1 MKILWAL
8 TFLLSCLISNV
19 FASTTINGVA
29 AIVNNQIITQQELA
43 HAVHQAVLMAQDQG
57 TTLPVSKALE
67 QHVIQQ
73 MIIQKVALQIAKKNG
88 IAVSDQAVNAQLN
101 NLMIQ
106 HHISN
111 GTMMAM
117 LNRRGTTLAQY
128 KEALRR
134 QLMITKL
141 EQEAVA
147 GSIIVAPEAVD
158 AYLKERQAAGP
169 ASTLYHIQ
177 HILIPLPAKP
187 TAAALAKTKATAETV
202 IAKVKKGMSFSA
214 AARTYSQSGDANT
227 GGDLGWK
234 TLTQLPLLFVKYAPD
249 MKPGQLEG
257 PIKADGAFHIIKL
270 VGEKS
275 PADQKHTITQY
286 HTSQILI
293 KISPV
298 MDAAGARNLLQ
309 HVITAFNNGVTFNTL
324 AKRYS
329 QDIHTASKGGSM
341 GWVSQDNA
349 SPDMYAHIQAL
360 GKNKISKP
368 FATQNGWHV
377 VEVTGKR
384 TQDDT
389 KAFMRHQA
397 RQAIFEQK
405 AEKAVLTWQEKLRGQ
420 AYVKILV

>member
-1 MKILWAL
+1 
-8 TFLLSCLISNV
+8 
-19 FASTTINGVA
+19 
-29 AIVNNQIITQQELA
+29 
-43 HAVHQAVLMAQDQG
+43 
-57 TTLPVSKALE
+57 
-67 QHVIQQ
+67 
-73 MIIQKVALQIAKKNG
+73 
-88 IAVSDQAVNAQLN
+88 
-101 NLMIQ
+101 
-106 HHISN
+106 
-111 GTMMAM
+111 
-117 LNRRGTTLAQY
+117 
-128 KEALRR
+128 
-134 QLMITKL
+134 
-141 EQEAVA
+141 
-147 GSIIVAPEAVD
+147 
-158 AYLKERQAAGP
+158 
-169 ASTLYHIQ
+169 
-177 HILIPLPAKP
+177 
-187 TAAALAKTKATAETV
+187 
-202 IAKVKKGMSFSA
+202 
-214 AARTYSQSGDANT
+214 
-227 GGDLGWK
+227 
-234 TLTQLPLLFVKYAPD
+234 
-249 MKPGQLEG
+249 
-257 PIKADGAFHIIKL
+257 
-270 VGEKS
+270 
-275 PADQKHTITQY
+275 
-286 HTSQILI
+286 
-293 KISPV
+293 